1 MRGGLKA
8 GAELVAELELLRA
21 RMSQVEQRLRATAP
35 SEDSFEDF
43 TLHAPVGIYRT
54 TPDGRILMA
63 NPVLVAMLGYERFE
77 DLAARNLE
85 EGGFE
90 PQYPRSGFREQIER
104 DGFVRGLESIWIRR
118 DGRPIHVIEYARA
131 VRDGAGQTLFYEGT
145 ALDVTEHVTAT
156 NDMRSLMDA
165 AMDEVFLMDRDGTIL
180 AANEML
186 AREFGIAREKLVG
199 MSAYDLIPPDLAR
212 QRRAR
217 IEEVFRSGQP
227 VQFRDVR
234 AGKTFLHSLRPVFDA
249 TGKVVRVAI
258 HGSDLTEMAELEQY
272 RAKMART
279 EHLASVGVLSAM
291 LYHDLKRPLTVINLS
306 IEEALAHVDDKDGG
320 PQVRQSLERSLR
332 ASTELEQ
339 MARSLLARARCPRS
353 GHRPAR
359 VDATINETVR
369 PMVEM
374 ACRAGLTVEVGNLR
388 RLPVVDMG
396 EDELA
401 QVCFCLLENAMQAAN
416 GMGDRTLKITGR
428 TRHKQVELAF
438 ADDCGGVV
446 PEHVDRMFEPFF
458 TTKADGQG
466 TGLGLAVVKSIV
478 EGVEGKVWAESRY
491 GEGTTFFV
499 RLPVSAKEKS

>member
-1 MRGGLKA
+1 MN
-8 GAELVAELELLRA
+8 
-21 RMSQVEQRLRATAP
+21 QVEQRLRATAP

-63 NPVLVAMLGYERFE
+63 NPALVAMLGYERFE

-90 PQYPRSGFREQIER
+90 PQYPRSRFKEQIEQ
-104 DGFVRGLESIWIRR
+104 DGVIRGLQSVWIRR
-118 DGRPIHVIEYARA
+118 DGRPIHVVEYARA

-145 ALDVTEHVTAT
+145 VLDVTEHVAAT
-156 NDMRSLMDA
+156 DDMRSLMDS

-186 AREFGIAREKLVG
+186 AREFGIARENLVG
-199 MSAYDLIPPDLAR
+199 MLAYDLIPPDLAQ

-217 IEEVFRSGQP
+217 VEEVFRSGRP

-234 AGKTFLHSLRPVFDA
+234 AGKTMLHSVWPVLDA
-249 TGKVVRVAI
+249 TGKVVHVAI
-258 HGSDLTEMAELEQY
+258 HGSDVTEMVELEQY
-272 RAKMART
+272 RQKLVRT
-279 EHLASVGVLSAM
+279 EQLASMSVLSAM
-291 LYHDLKRPLTVINLS
+291 LHHDLKRPLTVINLS

-320 PQVRQSLERSLR
+320 PRVRRSLERSLR

-339 MARSLLARARCPRS
+339 MAGSLLARARHPLS

-359 VDATINETVR
+359 VDATINEVVG

-388 RLPVVDMG
+388 RLPVVDMR

-416 GMGDRTLKITGR
+416 GTGGRTLKITGR
-428 TRHKQVELAF
+428 MRDKQVELAF
-438 ADDCGGVV
+438 ADNCGGVV
-446 PEHVDRMFEPFF
+446 PEHVDRLFEPFF
-458 TTKADGQG
+458 TTKRVGQG
-466 TGLGLAVVKSIV
+466 TGLGLPVVKQIV